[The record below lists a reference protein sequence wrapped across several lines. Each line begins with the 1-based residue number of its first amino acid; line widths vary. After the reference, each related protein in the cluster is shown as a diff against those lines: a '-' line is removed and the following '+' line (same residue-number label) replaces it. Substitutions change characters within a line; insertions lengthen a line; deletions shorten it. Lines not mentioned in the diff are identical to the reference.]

1 MLDEGATGWFGVVV
15 LLIIFALLLGTKA
28 AQTPFN
34 HWTQKVKMGSMILWG
49 VLLLA
54 AAFDTY
60 EEKILCKAKAVT
72 TAGRTL
78 K

>member
-15 LLIIFALLLGTKA
+15 LLIIFALFLGTKA

-34 HWTQKVKMGSMILWG
+34 HWTQKVKMASMILWG
-49 VLLLA
+49 ALLLT

-60 EEKILCKAKAVT
+60 EEKVLGPQKAVT